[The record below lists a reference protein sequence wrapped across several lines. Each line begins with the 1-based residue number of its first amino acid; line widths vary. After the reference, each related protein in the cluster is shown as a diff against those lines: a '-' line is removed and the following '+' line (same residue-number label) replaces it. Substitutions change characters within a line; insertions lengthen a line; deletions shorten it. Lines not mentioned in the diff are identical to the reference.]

1 MDGGACPMRLGRPKL
16 RARSHDEART
26 NIRFSR
32 IRSWCPS
39 WSLTSAFRVM
49 DFLRCLT
56 SEAQGSDFRGNP
68 STLKGLFLPRTALDA
83 LAVEVLVRK
92 RRVLLLP
99 LTSSDEKISTGEL
112 KHFLQGKQGSALSLV
127 CHKVAEVE
135 FPPTSCTL
143 WWAFARTTTVHS

>member
-16 RARSHDEART
+16 RARSHDEARR

-39 WSLTSAFRVM
+39 QSITSAFRVM

-68 STLKGLFLPRTALDA
+68 STLKGLLLPRTALDA
-83 LAVEVLVRK
+83 LAVEAIVR
-92 RRVLLLP
+92 
-99 LTSSDEKISTGEL
+99 
-112 KHFLQGKQGSALSLV
+112 
-127 CHKVAEVE
+127 
-135 FPPTSCTL
+135 
-143 WWAFARTTTVHS
+143 